1 MKSLT
6 VFACVS
12 LLAFGCAWRFAGD
25 EVAKSEQFLVTF
37 GDKKPAGRLR
47 ATADGVVLE
56 LFENSGDPIFKN
68 EKQTSRA
75 SLGLDESGVSSLTLR
90 DGKGRPRFRV
100 TTEEDGATS
109 LGITDNQGKP
119 IWGVDVDARGRVK
132 VRSRVGLTPAQQG

>member
-6 VFACVS
+6 VFGCVS
-12 LLAFGCAWRFAGD
+12 LLAFCAWRFAED

-37 GDKKPAGRLR
+37 GDKMPAGRLR
-47 ATADGVVLE
+47 ATANGVVLE
-56 LFENSGDPIFKN
+56 LFDNSPFKN

-90 DGKGRPRFRV
+90 DGQGRPRFRV

-109 LGITDNQGKP
+109 LGITDNQGKS